1 MPSLS
6 RLSVSPEGLAFDPAT
21 GDTFLL
27 NPTAL
32 LIVKTFQSGGNQ
44 DEVVR
49 VLTNQYQVAPADAE
63 RDLVDF
69 QGRLK
74 TLGLM

>member
-32 LIVKTFQSGGNQ
+32 LIVKTFQSGGDQ
-44 DEVVR
+44 AEVVR
-49 VLTNQYQVAPADAE
+49 VLTERYQVAATDAE
-63 RDLVDF
+63 RDVADF
-69 QGRLK
+69 RGRLK
-74 TLGLM
+74 TLGFL

>member
-49 VLTNQYQVAPADAE
+49 VLTHQYQVTPADAE
-63 RDLVDF
+63 RDVADF

>member
-32 LIVKTFQSGGNQ
+32 LIVKTFQSGGDQ
-44 DEVVR
+44 AEVVR
-49 VLTNQYQVAPADAE
+49 VLTERYQVAATDAE
-63 RDLVDF
+63 RDVADF
-69 QGRLK
+69 RGRLK
-74 TLGLM
+74 TLGLL